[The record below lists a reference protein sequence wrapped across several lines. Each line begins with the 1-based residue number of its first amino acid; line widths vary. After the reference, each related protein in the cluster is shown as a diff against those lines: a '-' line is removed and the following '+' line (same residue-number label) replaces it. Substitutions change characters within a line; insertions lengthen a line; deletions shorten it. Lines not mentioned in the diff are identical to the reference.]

1 VNEKVI
7 ISALL
12 HDVGKLI
19 QRAKMPDYI
28 SRLIS
33 QLKRENVSKREVTKH
48 SFFGRYFIEKYTKD
62 SDIQN
67 SVLLHHNEEIENA
80 DISPNSIAYII
91 YISDNISAGA
101 DRRKN
106 ERDAE
111 NKKKC
116 EK

>member
-1 VNEKVI
+1 MNEKVI

-48 SFFGRYFIEKYTKD
+48 SFF
-62 SDIQN
+62 
-67 SVLLHHNEEIENA
+67 
-80 DISPNSIAYII
+80 
-91 YISDNISAGA
+91 
-101 DRRKN
+101 
-106 ERDAE
+106 
-111 NKKKC
+111 
-116 EK
+116 